1 MKTRSK
7 SFIFPEDS
15 NKDKTPKARS
25 GPNINL
31 FSIPLNP
38 DENYI
43 RSLKSS
49 QTKSYSV
56 NPLAAHFIPALHRQ
70 KVTEW
75 LLEATLKYSSIHTF
89 CSSVKIMDQF
99 LTATNLSLSPGH
111 LQLIA
116 VSCLFIASKLHDTI
130 PIRLRVLT
138 NKICLNKFRIEEV
151 TRMEEIILMTLEFN
165 VSFVNSLMFFEFI
178 SWKVRCD
185 VLTHNYVIAL
195 ILVLQMN
202 YGMLKYFDE
211 EIAVACLRLVLDH
224 RDKAAGEG
232 GDRMGFDEFEEKVGF
247 ERIRGVCDEIVGFC
261 ETLEI
266 RGVDVSRILLLIKNK
281 LGVRCKFLFC
291 E

>member
-7 SFIFPEDS
+7 SFIFPEDQ
-15 NKDKTPKARS
+15 NKDNTPKARS

-31 FSIPLNP
+31 FSILLNP

-43 RSLKSS
+43 RSLKSF

-70 KVTEW
+70 KIIEW
-75 LLEATLKYSSIHTF
+75 VLEASLKFSSIHTF

-99 LTATNLSLSPGH
+99 LTATSISLSPGH

-116 VSCLFIASKLHDTI
+116 ASCLFIASKLHDQI

-138 NKICLNKFRIEEV
+138 NKICSNRFSIDQV
-151 TRMEEIILMTLEFN
+151 TRMEEVILMTLEFN
-165 VSFVNSLMFFEFI
+165 VNFVDVLTFFEFI

-185 VLTHNYVIAL
+185 VRTYNSCIAL
-195 ILVLQMN
+195 ILALQMN
-202 YGMLKYFDE
+202 YEMLKYFDE
-211 EIAVACLRLVLDH
+211 EIAVACLKLALDQG
-224 RDKAAGEG
+224 DKVGIEG
-232 GDRMGFDEFEEKVGF
+232 GNRMVFDEFVENVGV
-247 ERIRGVCDEIVGFC
+247 ERIKCICDEIIGFC
-261 ETLEI
+261 GTLDI
-266 RGVDVSRILLLIKNK
+266 RGVDINRILLLLKNK
-281 LGVRCKFLFC
+281 LGVKCKFLFL